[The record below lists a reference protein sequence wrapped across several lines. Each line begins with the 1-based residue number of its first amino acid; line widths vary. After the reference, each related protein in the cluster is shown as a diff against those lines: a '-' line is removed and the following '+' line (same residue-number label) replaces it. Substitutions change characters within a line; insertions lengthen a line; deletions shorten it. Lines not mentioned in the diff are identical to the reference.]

1 MRVIRLHIVLSKG
14 LWGRCVKGPY
24 LEILLD
30 DETIIGLE
38 IQTPDADTLCDFT
51 LAYLRDDDDDD
62 DDFDD
67 GVRRALICRFQ
78 PEYESM
84 VDVSI
89 EEDCPASLW

>member
-14 LWGRCVKGPY
+14 LWERCIKGTY
-24 LEILLD
+24 LEALLD

-38 IQTPDADTLCDFT
+38 VQTPDIDTLYDFT

-62 DDFDD
+62 FDD
-67 GVRRALICRFQ
+67 SVRRALICRFQ